1 MPKHAVVESGTSYL
15 IAGGVPLAASLAD
28 IASTAQSIA
37 IILGC
42 GVVFLR
48 LIYDG
53 FKLYRYLKEKR

>member
-1 MPKHAVVESGTSYL
+1 MPKHAVAESGISYS
-15 IAGGVPLAASLAD
+15 IAGGIPIAANLAD

-42 GVVFLR
+42 GVIFLR

-53 FKLYRYLKEKR
+53 FKLYRYLRETK